1 MFHTNAQDSIRQ
13 FPNSDEKP
21 LWVTKTTL
29 NFNPDVVCE
38 YNYMGM
44 MGDTLINSKQYKK
57 IYYLSDSIVEPEYI
71 SSLHAALREELGKV
85 YIIYYNNGFN
95 EWSDEFLLF
104 DYSLSIGDPVTD
116 GITIAAIDVL
126 TLNGGL
132 PFMCYSFENGMPDE
146 KWIEG
151 IGSSHLDIFGFDYE
165 SELYPDEGCFS
176 INTTLSCFKLDNMLI
191 YGDDC
196 GGEDVSSLNVVEPK
210 QVSAIEFYPN
220 PVNDYL
226 YFKFNH
232 LLEGETCEIK
242 IIDLSGKLVYEDV
255 LSSGNNAISLNHFNS
270 GMYILKIV
278 FKDSTFNEVLVID
291 NN

>member
-1 MFHTNAQDSIRQ
+1 MVND
-13 FPNSDEKP
+13 
-21 LWVTKTTL
+21 
-29 NFNPDVVCE
+29 
-38 YNYMGM
+38 G
-44 MGDTLINSKQYKK
+44 IN
-57 IYYLSDSIVEPEYI
+57 I
-71 SSLHAALREELGKV
+71 
-85 YIIYYNNGFN
+85 FT
-95 EWSDEFLLF
+95 DEFLLF
-104 DYSLSIGDPVTD
+104 DYSISIGDVL
-116 GITIAAIDVL
+116 GNYENVTIANIDSL
-126 TLNGGL
+126 TLNDG
-132 PFMCYSFENGMPDE
+132 FNYRRYSFEEDE
-146 KWIEG
+146 EWIEG
-151 IGSSHLDIFGFDYE
+151 IGSTLWDIFRIDYHME
-165 SELYPDEGCFS
+165 SVDNCGNDPV
-176 INTTLSCFKLDNMLI
+176 LSCFKLDNMLI